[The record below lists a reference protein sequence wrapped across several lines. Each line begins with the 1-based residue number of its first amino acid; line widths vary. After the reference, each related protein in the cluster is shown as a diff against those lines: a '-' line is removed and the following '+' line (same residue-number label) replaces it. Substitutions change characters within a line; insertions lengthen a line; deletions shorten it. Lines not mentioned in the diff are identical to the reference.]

1 MNIAERLKDLRK
13 KARYSQ
19 EQVAEILNVSRQAV
33 SKWESAQGYPDI
45 ENIIKLAQ
53 MYEVSTDYLLL
64 GKEPLTP
71 HTAEADISEIRVSEI
86 DPFETEFSEM
96 KLSETK
102 SSETKPSET
111 KLFDAKPSETK
122 PSETEFTESK
132 LSETEIFE
140 TEISQADISRTEN
153 RTKREMSPE
162 TKKTIR
168 IIAIIVA
175 IIGASAIFTVFL
187 IAALTLLNQF
197 FG

>member
-71 HTAEADISEIRVSEI
+71 HTAEADIPETRMSET
-86 DPFETEFSEM
+86 DPFETEFTEM
-96 KLSETK
+96 KL
-102 SSETKPSET
+102 SETKPSET
-111 KLFDAKPSETK
+111 KSSETN
-122 PSETEFTESK
+122 PSETEFTE
-132 LSETEIFE
+132 
-140 TEISQADISRTEN
+140 TEISQAEISRTEN

>member
-71 HTAEADISEIRVSEI
+71 HTAEADIPETRVSET
-86 DPFETEFSEM
+86 DPFETEFTDM

-111 KLFDAKPSETK
+111 KLFDAK

>member
-71 HTAEADISEIRVSEI
+71 HTAEADIPETRMSET
-86 DPFETEFSEM
+86 DPF
-96 KLSETK
+96 
-102 SSETKPSET
+102 
-111 KLFDAKPSETK
+111 
-122 PSETEFTESK
+122 ETEFTESK

-140 TEISQADISRTEN
+140 TEISQAEISRTEN

>member
-71 HTAEADISEIRVSEI
+71 HTAEADIPETRMSET
-86 DPFETEFSEM
+86 DPFETEFTEM

-102 SSETKPSET
+102 PSET
-111 KLFDAKPSETK
+111 N

-140 TEISQADISRTEN
+140 TEISQAEISRTEN

>member
-71 HTAEADISEIRVSEI
+71 HTAEADIPETRMSET
-86 DPFETEFSEM
+86 DPFETEFTEM
-96 KLSETK
+96 KL
-102 SSETKPSET
+102 SETKPSET
-111 KLFDAKPSETK
+111 KSSETN
-122 PSETEFTESK
+122 

-140 TEISQADISRTEN
+140 TEISQAEISRTEN

>member
-19 EQVAEILNVSRQAV
+19 EQVAEILSVSRQAV

-71 HTAEADISEIRVSEI
+71 HTAEADIPETRMSET
-86 DPFETEFSEM
+86 DPFETEFTEM
-96 KLSETK
+96 KL
-102 SSETKPSET
+102 SETKPSET
-111 KLFDAKPSETK
+111 KSSETN

-140 TEISQADISRTEN
+140 TEISQAEISRTEN